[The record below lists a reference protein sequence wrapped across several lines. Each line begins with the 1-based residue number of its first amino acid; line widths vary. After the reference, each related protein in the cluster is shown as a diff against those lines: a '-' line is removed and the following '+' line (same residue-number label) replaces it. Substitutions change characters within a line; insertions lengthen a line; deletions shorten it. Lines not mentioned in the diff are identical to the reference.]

1 MIKRTILPA
10 LVALLLG
17 VSAFSTTA
25 FAYTGETEATEDSYK
40 RIHFK

>member
-25 FAYTGETEATEDSYK
+25 FSYTEPL
-40 RIHFK
+40 